1 MTNKKLFLLNR
12 FMKRLFDLCGSIVFL
27 VLAAPLLLL
36 ISVLVRKKIGSP
48 VFFRQKRTG
57 LNGKIFSI
65 YKFRTMNDARD
76 ERGNLLPDDKRLV
89 PFGSFLRRTSLDE
102 IPEFINVLKGEMSL
116 VGPRPL
122 LVEYMERY
130 SSEQKRRHL
139 VKPGI
144 TGWAQINGRNMVS
157 WDERFIMDLW
167 YVDHWNLFIDLKI
180 LLKTVIKVLRREGIS
195 AEGHATMPEFRGGSK
210 V

>member
-27 VLAAPLLLL
+27 VLAAPLFLL
-36 ISVLVRKKIGSP
+36 ISVLVRKKIGSL